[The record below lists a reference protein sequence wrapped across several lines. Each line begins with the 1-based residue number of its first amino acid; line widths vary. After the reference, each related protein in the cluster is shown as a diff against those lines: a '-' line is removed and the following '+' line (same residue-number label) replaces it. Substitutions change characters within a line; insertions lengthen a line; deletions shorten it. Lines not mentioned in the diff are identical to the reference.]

1 MLRALRR
8 AQRLRQLGR
17 RIAHSDCVCG
27 LSPCLAPHC
36 FAAAEAWGAWTGS
49 FTPDDRSLAP
59 YQGTPESVAA
69 ALLTL
74 SRLQPGETFV
84 DLGSGDG
91 RILLHAVE
99 HYDAGS
105 VVGYELDPVVH
116 ALAEEHVRARLG
128 GSPLLQRVRLVCGD
142 AREADLRH
150 AHVVALYLLASGH
163 AALKPLMEAQ
173 LGRGTRVVAHGW
185 PVPGWEANQE
195 LTSFSGARL
204 FLYER

>member
-1 MLRALRR
+1 MLRVLRR
-8 AQRLRQLGR
+8 AQQLRQRIR
-17 RIAHSDCVCG
+17 RAHSDACVCG

-36 FAAAEAWGAWTGS
+36 FAAAEAWGNWNGS

-69 ALLTL
+69 ALLSL
-74 SRLQPGETFV
+74 ARLQPGETFV

-91 RILLHAVE
+91 RVLLHAVE
-99 HYDAGS
+99 RFDAGR

-128 GSPLLQRVRLVCGD
+128 GTPLLDRVRLVCGD
-142 AREADLRH
+142 AREADLRP
-150 AHVVALYLLASGH
+150 AGVVALYLLAAGH
-163 AALKPLMEAQ
+163 AALRPLMEEQ
-173 LGRGTRVVAHGW
+173 LGRGARVVAHGW
-185 PVPGWEANQE
+185 PVPGWEATQE
-195 LTSFSGARL
+195 LTSPSGTRL